1 MTVQLAVTVTDE
13 QYRALLQIASKRSI
27 QAHHLVEQ
35 LVTHALK
42 PKPAPVATEQLLDDI
57 RRLHGL
63 GKNDRQIAEILGVK
77 QGRVSYQR
85 NQMHLPANDKRGRKS
100 NQIESK

>member
-1 MTVQLAVTVTDE
+1 MSVQLPVNVTDE
-13 QYRALLQIASKRSI
+13 QYRALLKIASKRSV

-42 PKPAPVATEQLLDDI
+42 PAPAPVTIVQMLDDI

-63 GKNDRQIAEILGVK
+63 GKNDRQIAENLGVK

-85 NQMHLPANDKRGRKS
+85 NQMHLPVNDPRGRKS
-100 NQIESK
+100 QEKAH